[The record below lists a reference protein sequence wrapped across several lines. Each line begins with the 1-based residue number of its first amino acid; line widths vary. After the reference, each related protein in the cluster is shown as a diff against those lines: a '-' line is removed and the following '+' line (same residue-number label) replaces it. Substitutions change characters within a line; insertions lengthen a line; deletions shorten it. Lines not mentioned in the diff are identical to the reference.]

1 MTRPSVSRRQ
11 ALLAAC
17 AAAVAAGSARAR
29 PGPPAEVA
37 TLMPGARLVGQ
48 GRLRW
53 FGLTVYDARLWSLA
67 QNGEDLL
74 LQPFGLEL
82 EYARALKGEL
92 IAERSIAEMARIGS
106 FAPDRGQ
113 QWLDTMKRLFPDVGP
128 GDRITG
134 VQRSSQEALFFH
146 NGNPRG
152 TLSDAEFT
160 RLFFGIWLS
169 PRTSAPQ
176 LREQLLGLRA
186 EAPR

>member
-1 MTRPSVSRRQ
+1 MRCTIVSRRRV
-11 ALLAAC
+11 LLAALAT
-17 AAAVAAGSARAR
+17 AAASVAHARSA
-29 PGPPAEVA
+29 PPQEVA
-37 TLMPGARLVGQ
+37 SLLPGARLVGQ
-48 GRLRW
+48 GQLRW
-53 FGLTVYDARLWSLA
+53 FGVSMYAARLWSPA
-67 QNGEDLL
+67 PAGEDLL

-82 EYARALKGEL
+82 EYARAFTGEK

-113 QWLDTMKRLFPDVGP
+113 QWLETMKRVFPDVGP

-134 VQRSSQEALFFH
+134 VQRNSQEALFFH
-146 NGNPRG
+146 NGSPRG
-152 TLSDAEFT
+152 ALSDAEFT

-169 PRTSAPQ
+169 PRTSVPQ

>member
-1 MTRPSVSRRQ
+1 MTRIDISRRH
-11 ALLAAC
+11 ALIAGM
-17 AAAVAAGSARAR
+17 AAAMASGARAR
-29 PGPPAEVA
+29 PGPPQEVA
-37 TLMPGARLVGQ
+37 TLLPGARLVGQ

-53 FGLTVYDARLWSLA
+53 LGLTVYDARLWSPA
-67 QNGEDLL
+67 PAGEDLL

-82 EYARALKGEL
+82 EYARAFKGEK

-106 FAPDRGQ
+106 FAPDQAQ
-113 QWLDTMKRLFPDVGP
+113 QWLDTMKRVFPDVGP

-134 VQRSSQEALFFH
+134 VQRSGQEALFFH
-146 NGNPRG
+146 NGTPRG

>member
-1 MTRPSVSRRQ
+1 MTGSNVSRRQ
-11 ALLAAC
+11 ALLAALAVTAT
-17 AAAVAAGSARAR
+17 AAARAR
-29 PGPPAEVA
+29 PGPPQEVA
-37 TLMPGARLVGQ
+37 TLLPGARLIGQ

-53 FGLTVYDARLWSLA
+53 LGMTVYDARLWSPA
-67 QNGEDLL
+67 PAGDDLL
-74 LQPFGLEL
+74 QQPFGLEL
-82 EYARALKGEL
+82 EYARAFKGEK

-113 QWLDTMKRLFPDVGP
+113 QWLDTMKRVFPDVGP

-134 VQRSSQEALFFH
+134 VQRSGQEALFFH
-146 NGNPRG
+146 NGTPRG

-169 PRTSAPQ
+169 PKTSAPQ